1 MNNNNTDLFK
11 ILLLSEYDIDYE
23 KSSSVILEG
32 GSTIDL
38 HLILLIKSRE
48 CPYCHS
54 HKLQIK
60 DTIIKRIYHPVM
72 PEKNVTIILHQRK
85 FKCPECGHITLQ
97 DNPIA
102 DSSISKLGSVYL
114 LNSFKNPR
122 VTFKDVSNKFH
133 IPVTSVI
140 RLFDEHIQLNRH
152 QLTQIVSFDEIH
164 LAGISKTSYACC
176 IYSLSTNTLLDLLDS
191 RKKLNLVD
199 YFAHIP
205 IKERL
210 IVEYVTMDMWQTYKD
225 IAIQSFPN
233 LKGIAVD
240 SFHVIKHI
248 NSAIDSIRRSVQLN
262 YADKKDKDKTSTY
275 WLLKTFHYFFKK
287 DFNDIKYKCRPKSN
301 FGYLIDKHAVL
312 DKLLSIN
319 ESLKEAYYLKE
330 EYREF
335 NLVGTYEEALIK
347 IPEFIKRFK
356 KSKRSEMRTVGIMME
371 NWEKE
376 IINSF
381 IRVNSKRLSNGPM
394 ESENGRISKIMSD
407 ANGYSNFERFRNRV
421 MFGLNKDEPMKF

>member
-1 MNNNNTDLFK
+1 MNNNNTDLLK

-48 CPYCHS
+48 CTYCHS

-85 FKCPECGHITLQ
+85 FKCPECGYITLQ

-102 DSSISKLGSVYL
+102 DSSISKLGSAYL

-176 IYSLSTNTLLDLLDS
+176 IYNTLLDLLDS

-225 IAIQSFPN
+225 IAIQSFLN
-233 LKGIAVD
+233 FKGIAVD

-262 YADKKDKDKTSTY
+262 YADKKDKDKTRVLTHK
-275 WLLKTFHYFFKK
+275 WVDQHNT
-287 DFNDIKYKCRPKSN
+287 
-301 FGYLIDKHAVL
+301 LIRYDTTK
-312 DKLLSIN
+312 
-319 ESLKEAYYLKE
+319 
-330 EYREF
+330 
-335 NLVGTYEEALIK
+335 
-347 IPEFIKRFK
+347 
-356 KSKRSEMRTVGIMME
+356 
-371 NWEKE
+371 
-376 IINSF
+376 
-381 IRVNSKRLSNGPM
+381 
-394 ESENGRISKIMSD
+394 
-407 ANGYSNFERFRNRV
+407 
-421 MFGLNKDEPMKF
+421 